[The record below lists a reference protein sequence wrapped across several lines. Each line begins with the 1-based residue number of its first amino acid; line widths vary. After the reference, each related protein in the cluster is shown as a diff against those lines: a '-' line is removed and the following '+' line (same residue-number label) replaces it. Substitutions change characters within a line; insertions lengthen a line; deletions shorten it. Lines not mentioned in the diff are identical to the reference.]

1 MTTNISTPVWKEF
14 YSEIQLMALSLIF
27 REYGAQAILY
37 QCECCDKWSAHHP
50 LDTHIMFPIS
60 EPTKE
65 AASGWCTANGFTV
78 VGERVKDKIMF
89 YN

>member
-1 MTTNISTPVWKEF
+1 
-14 YSEIQLMALSLIF
+14 
-27 REYGAQAILY
+27 
-37 QCECCDKWSAHHP
+37 
-50 LDTHIMFPIS
+50 MFPIS